1 MTVPPPSTS
10 SFPAAAAAAAP
21 KVAPPPLET
30 RAPRPSAVRVRR
42 SVVALAVLSAA
53 ALLAGAFAWAFVI
66 QPELRA
72 EARGRDR
79 EQASEGPEQPVRPS
93 EAITDGPASYGSL
106 DRLPPPRG
114 PGEDDALPAESVR
127 TPPTRVSSPDY
138 GAQGA
143 AGPIRSPGVD
153 AVDPTAEAR
162 RSDLFFEPRMGSTGA
177 GTGDAPASSPT
188 APAPGPAPRPETYNP
203 HGLEAPLSPF
213 ELKAGAL
220 LPAALLTAID
230 TGRPGPVVAVVTA
243 PAYDTVS
250 GRHLLI
256 PQGTRLIGRHEGES
270 RYGDR
275 RAFLVWER
283 LILPN
288 GNSLVLDEEAGVDAQ
303 GAVGLEGRVDRRLGA
318 LVTATLFGA
327 AVTTLGT
334 IARDR
339 EPGSGS
345 LWSDAGDAAAIEGS
359 RVGGRL
365 VERELEVRP
374 TITLRPGAL
383 VRVLITRDLILEPYR
398 P

>member
-1 MTVPPPSTS
+1 MTVPPPPTS
-10 SFPAAAAAAAP
+10 PSIASPPGLAP
-21 KVAPPPLET
+21 KTAPPPLET
-30 RAPRPSAVRVRR
+30 RAPRPAAVRVRR

-53 ALLAGAFAWAFVI
+53 GLLAGAFAWAFVI
-66 QPELRA
+66 EPELLA

-79 EQASEGPEQPVRPS
+79 DPAAQGSERAVRPA
-93 EAITDGPASYGSL
+93 EAITDGPASYGAL

-114 PGEDDALPAESVR
+114 LGDGTTRPA
-127 TPPTRVSSPDY
+127 PAAGGAPARVATPDY
-138 GAQGA
+138 GAPGA
-143 AGPIRSPGVD
+143 AGPVSSPTAATVD
-153 AVDPTAEAR
+153 SAAEAR
-162 RSDLFFEPRMGSTGA
+162 RSDLFFALSGA
-177 GTGDAPASSPT
+177 S
-188 APAPGPAPRPETYNP
+188 APAPGDGAARPTATGPDGGDRPDTYNP
-203 HGLEAPLSPF
+203 HGLQAPLSPF

-288 GNSLVLDEEAGVDAQ
+288 GKSLVLDEQAGVDAQ
-303 GAVGLEGRVDRRLGA
+303 GAVGVEGRVDRRLGA

-339 EPGSGS
+339 EPRAGS
-345 LWSDAGDAAAIEGS
+345 LWGDAGDAAAIEGS